1 MKNLLL
7 IAQLLPLVIQVM
19 KSVEAAIPDAGK
31 GTEKLKMVRE
41 ILELADDSIAAI
53 WPLLEKVIGILVSG
67 FNATGIFAKKAPA

>member
-7 IAQLLPLVIQVM
+7 ITQLLPLIIQVM
-19 KSVEAAIPDAGK
+19 KSVEAAIPASGQ

-41 ILELADDSIAAI
+41 ILELVDESTAAL
-53 WPLLEKVIGILVSG
+53 WPLLEKVIGILVAG